1 MKMVVARYYL
11 ARMRIS
17 STQPTRSLPFLTNA
31 LFYLPASLALPFYVF
46 MPNNDEVAIKGDSF
60 TFTCGTT
67 WIQILRIN
75 WYKDNQLLRPDSPKT
90 RAVIDFKPDLKAG
103 SLVST
108 LKLEKLDIEDTGI
121 YRCTISSNKSF
132 VSGTSLLRVL
142 PGGSK
147 FCHSEITKTPKGV
160 FHWDNIGLA
169 GVARLPCP
177 AGILRGIG
185 DVKGFAYRKCDKHGD
200 WMDVEGSECAYVDKV
215 TQQLYNLKRF
225 PANSTTVLAIC
236 KALYKVTE
244 NATSIKSDVDVS
256 YVASILKSLQIY
268 MSANQKVG
276 KLVVRIISNMMNVQ
290 ENILAEAQ
298 MRSKACSS
306 FVEVLDAL
314 ANSNVVGTYFI
325 SNNVGM
331 NIVPVFPATFQ
342 GRTCAAS
349 LAKNGRLE
357 SILCNLPWQNVTTFS
372 SPEPLE
378 ASIHLPKS
386 LFAGQHIPP
395 ITEIK
400 LKFMVYRNSKLFPH
414 LRNGTLVANPRIS
427 TSVVNV
433 QLGGIGAWMENR
445 DCTLSKN
452 ENNTISYCTKLID
465 KSYFAVLMYVD
476 QSSLASAKP
485 EKRFM
490 LEAMVYVG
498 AVLCAFLL
506 LITLVTYA
514 VFRKLRYNRDDAAML
529 MNLCLALLVPVILFV
544 GGIHHV
550 TNTLM
555 CRAVGVLLH
564 YFVLCSLLWVGCGAL
579 CLCRLLRTA
588 ITPEEFNPVLRYYM
602 ISWGIPLIICGITV
616 AGNPDNYNVENY
628 CWLKPNPFLGA
639 FVGPACLVIFVDII
653 LYIRLNNLIFNTYST
668 MEDNTTPCVEEEI
681 AVATTVENTP
691 DQIASKCELIEHL
704 NEVLPDK
711 NDVLLYQKGSLLVLL
726 MIVINFAAAFLLV
739 KFQQPRSL
747 YLVLSFAYAL
757 ANITLGVIVFVFHC
771 LKNAKAKKFWQDCF
785 STCFKRK
792 NKYLVDHEVAPN
804 TDSTSDKP
812 STSLMNGDAVRDN
825 GTSSTVIPR
834 IYGAPAEP
842 VGSDIQ
848 SNVSL
853 PSSAALTID
862 ITVNNVKNHHKSG
875 EVVDQAP
882 KETNPGS
889 PPGSVTTS
897 MSDRQSCVSAPL
909 PISHTQ
915 PDISAHPSRY
925 SYCFADSAN
934 KKKKKKTK
942 PRAPLA
948 LPDRNGI
955 SSSLESSMR
964 AK

>member
-1 MKMVVARYYL
+1 V
-11 ARMRIS
+11 
-17 STQPTRSLPFLTNA
+17 
-31 LFYLPASLALPFYVF
+31 
-46 MPNNDEVAIKGDSF
+46 
-60 TFTCGTT
+60 
-67 WIQILRIN
+67 
-75 WYKDNQLLRPDSPKT
+75 
-90 RAVIDFKPDLKAG
+90 DL
-103 SLVST
+103 
-108 LKLEKLDIEDTGI
+108 
-121 YRCTISSNKSF
+121 
-132 VSGTSLLRVL
+132 
-142 PGGSK
+142 K

-244 NATSIKSDVDVS
+244 NATSLKSDVDVS

-306 FVEVLDAL
+306 LNLVLL
-314 ANSNVVGTYFI
+314 LVGIGVVNVWQCLPQ
-325 SNNVGM
+325 S
-331 NIVPVFPATFQ
+331 
-342 GRTCAAS
+342 
-349 LAKNGRLE
+349 RLGA
-357 SILCNLPWQNVTTFS
+357 I
-372 SPEPLE
+372 PLE

-490 LEAMVYVG
+490 LEAVVYVG

-514 VFRKLRYNRDDAAML
+514 VFSGRVT
-529 MNLCLALLVPVILFV
+529 ALFRPV
-544 GGIHHV
+544 
-550 TNTLM
+550 
-555 CRAVGVLLH
+555 
-564 YFVLCSLLWVGCGAL
+564 CSLLWVGCGAL

-889 PPGSVTTS
+889 PPGS
-897 MSDRQSCVSAPL
+897 
-909 PISHTQ
+909 
-915 PDISAHPSRY
+915 
-925 SYCFADSAN
+925 
-934 KKKKKKTK
+934 
-942 PRAPLA
+942 
-948 LPDRNGI
+948 
-955 SSSLESSMR
+955 
-964 AK
+964 